1 VDVGRWAP
9 DARERLQDAA
19 LALFSE
25 NGYEA
30 TTVAQIAERA
40 NLNRATFFRH
50 FADKREIL
58 FGGEDV
64 LGALFAD
71 TIRQAPDDADVSEC
85 LASALKAAD
94 AVMTPEQ
101 RRRAAQRRKIA
112 EASVEVRERG
122 LLKTAGIANSVVG
135 SLLERGVEDLTARLG
150 AEMLIL
156 AFSVALRSWIESATD
171 EPFSQYSAAA
181 LARLRERTLQLG
193 EDIPASPA

>member
-1 VDVGRWAP
+1 MGRWAP

-19 LALFSE
+19 LELFSE

-58 FGGEDV
+58 FGGEEV
-64 LGALFAD
+64 LSGLFAD
-71 TIRQAPDDADVSEC
+71 AIRQAPDDADVSAC
-85 LASALKAAD
+85 LAGALKAAD
-94 AVMTPEQ
+94 AVMTAEQ
-101 RRRAAQRRKIA
+101 RRRAAQRHRIA

-156 AFSVALRSWIESATD
+156 AFSLALRRWIESATD
-171 EPFSQYSAAA
+171 EPFSQYGAAA
-181 LARLRERTLQLG
+181 LARLQERALQLG
-193 EDIPASPA
+193 QGTPAFPA

>member
-1 VDVGRWAP
+1 MSRWAP
-9 DARERLQDAA
+9 GARERLQDAA
-19 LALFSE
+19 LELFSE
-25 NGYEA
+25 NGYEV

-58 FGGEDV
+58 FGGEEV
-64 LGALFAD
+64 LGELFAD
-71 TIRQAPDDADVSEC
+71 AIRRAPDDADVSEC
-85 LASALKAAD
+85 LAGALKAAD
-94 AVMTPEQ
+94 SLLTPEQ
-101 RRRAAQRRKIA
+101 RRRAAQRRRIA

-122 LLKTAGIANSVVG
+122 LLKTAGIANSVVE

-156 AFSVALRSWIESATD
+156 AFSVALRTWIESAID

-181 LARLRERTLQLG
+181 FARLQERALQLG
-193 EDIPASPA
+193 KDLPAPPA